1 MKDVLSQFWGDAIDI
16 DDDAALTWMR
26 QKVIIMLGCIATL
39 ILQVWLFQLLGILI

>member
-26 QKVIIMLGCIATL
+26 QSHYYAGLYSYT